1 MPDLKQM
8 IQDAIAGVEKKIEV
22 RICRKIAA
30 ALNAYADSLEAQPKA
45 ADRPPVP
52 PDHEN

>member
-8 IQDAIAGVEKKIEV
+8 IQDAISSVEKKIEA

-30 ALNAYADSLEAQPKA
+30 ALSAYADSLQAQT
-45 ADRPPVP
+45 ADDSAKKPPEP
-52 PDHEN
+52 PDR